1 MGRRG
6 RRYVMEEEGEAL
18 LFGPELSGRRIG
30 LGELLSV
37 SSREE
42 MGVRG
47 RCGQSRVSRQIEGV
61 RALVKAS
68 QLQPCASYA
77 N

>member
-47 RCGQSRVSRQIEGV
+47 RCGQ
-61 RALVKAS
+61 
-68 QLQPCASYA
+68 
-77 N
+77 